1 MKSANIWSLFRANFG
16 RGHRVCVCVC
26 LRTRRKGL
34 KGRSVFWL
42 KISISGSRGQR
53 EGGMVMTRAE
63 AQLILPRFRESGNGQ
78 KDFGKK
84 NTKKLGKK
92 LPPAASDNDAKK
104 TDLDLLSQEILER
117 FRDSWF
123 ENAVALTLI
132 NVKNK
137 QIVILCPIPPK
148 CVCVDIFFTRLLFF
162 LNSQVGSVKWR
173 RCEKQSRFRDY
184 FLDSTICASFTWI
197 TSVQP
202 SKYEF
207 LTNIS

>member
-78 KDFGKK
+78 KD
-84 NTKKLGKK
+84 
-92 LPPAASDNDAKK
+92 SAKK
-104 TDLDLLSQEILER
+104 SQKNWEKKTSTSLWQWCKKTGLYLLSQEILER

-184 FLDSTICASFTWI
+184 FLDSTICASFTRI
-197 TSVQP
+197 TSVLP